1 MKTNTNFDL
10 IDKNK
15 VSFLENILGS
25 KFLYKKKRA
34 PYGVQWIF
42 FNENFIKKDLG
53 LDGHPKRGKNIPLL
67 KGYKRMFAGA
77 NLVFKKKI
85 YFEDKIKKITKIK
98 SLLKKKSNNKNIYFL
113 NLANTFFRD
122 KLEVLKEIQTIVFVK
137 NNHVSKNGKK
147 ISNNINLKLLYK
159 KNFKFNNIDLFRY
172 SALTYN
178 SHRIHYDLDYTTNVE
193 GHKNLLVH
201 GPLTATCVIN
211 EINSFIKKDISRYS
225 FSLLKPIYVN
235 ENITLKVYRS
245 RLDKSVIIAK
255 VLKEK
260 NEIAFSSEIQLI
272 S

>member
-1 MKTNTNFDL
+1 MKTNVNFDL
-10 IDKNK
+10 IDKSK

-25 KFLYKKKRA
+25 KFLYKKKIA
-34 PYGVQWIF
+34 PYGAHWIF
-42 FNENFIKKDLG
+42 FNENFNKKDLG

-77 NLVFKKKI
+77 SLVFKKKI
-85 YFEDKIKKITKIK
+85 YFEDKIKKITEIK
-98 SLLKKKSNNKNIYFL
+98 PLVKKKSDNVNIYFL
-113 NLANTFFRD
+113 NLVNTFFRD
-122 KLEVLKEIQTIVFVK
+122 NLEVLKESQKIVFVK
-137 NNHVSKNGKK
+137 NNHVSNKGKK
-147 ISNNINLKLLYK
+147 KSHNINFKLLHK
-159 KNFKFNNIDLFRY
+159 KKIKFNNIDLFRY

-201 GPLTATCVIN
+201 GPLTATYVIN

-235 ENITLKVYRS
+235 EKITLKVYGS
-245 RLDKSVIIAK
+245 KLDKTIIIAK
-255 VLKEK
+255 ILKEK

>member
-1 MKTNTNFDL
+1 
-10 IDKNK
+10 
-15 VSFLENILGS
+15 
-25 KFLYKKKRA
+25 
-34 PYGVQWIF
+34 
-42 FNENFIKKDLG
+42 
-53 LDGHPKRGKNIPLL
+53 
-67 KGYKRMFAGA
+67 MFAGA

-122 KLEVLKEIQTIVFVK
+122 NLEVLKEIQTIVFIK
-137 NNHVSKNGKK
+137 NNHVSESGKK
-147 ISNNINLKLLYK
+147 KSDTINLKLLHE

-178 SHRIHYDLDYTTNVE
+178 SHRIHYDLDYTKNVE

-211 EINSFIKKDISRYS
+211 EINSFIKKDISRYK
-225 FSLLKPIYVN
+225 FSLFKPIYVN
-235 ENITLKVYRS
+235 EKITLKVYGS
-245 RLDKSVIIAK
+245 KLDKSIIIAK
-255 VLKEK
+255 VLKGK
-260 NEIAFSSEIQLI
+260 NEIAFLSEIQLM

>member
-1 MKTNTNFDL
+1 MKTTTNFDL

-15 VSFLENILGS
+15 VNFLENILGS
-25 KFLYKKKRA
+25 KFLYKKKIA
-34 PYGVQWIF
+34 PYGVHWTF
-42 FNENFIKKDLG
+42 FNENFNKKDLG
-53 LDGHPKRGKNIPLL
+53 FDGHAKRGKNIPLL

-77 NLVFKKKI
+77 SLVFKKKI
-85 YFEDKIKKITKIK
+85 YFEDKIKKITETK
-98 SLLKKKSNNKNIYFL
+98 SLLKKKSDNKNIYFL

-122 KLEVLKEIQTIVFVK
+122 NSEGLKETQTIVFVK
-137 NNHVSKNGKK
+137 NNHVSNKSKK
-147 ISNNINLKLLYK
+147 HTNNINLKLLYK
-159 KNFKFNNIDLFRY
+159 KKFKFNNIDLFRY

-201 GPLTATCVIN
+201 GPLTATYVIN
-211 EINSFIKKDISRYS
+211 EINSFIKKEISRYS

-235 ENITLKVYRS
+235 EKITLKVYGS
-245 RLDKSVIIAK
+245 KLDKSIIIAK

-260 NEIAFSSEIQLI
+260 NEIAFLAEIQLI

>member
-1 MKTNTNFDL
+1 MKTNINFDL

-15 VSFLENILGS
+15 VSFLEDIIGS
-25 KFLYKKKRA
+25 KFLYKKKIA
-34 PYGVQWIF
+34 PYGAHWIF
-42 FNENFIKKDLG
+42 FNENFSNKDLG

-77 NLVFKKKI
+77 NLFFKKKI
-85 YFEDKIKKITKIK
+85 YFEDKIKKITEIK
-98 SLLKKKSNNKNIYFL
+98 SLLKKRSDNKNIYFL

-122 KLEVLKEIQTIVFVK
+122 NLEVLKEIQKIVFVK
-137 NNHVSKNGKK
+137 NNHVSNKSKK
-147 ISNNINLKLLYK
+147 RSNNINLKLLHK
-159 KNFKFNNIDLFRY
+159 KKIKFDNIDLFRY

-178 SHRIHYDLDYTTNVE
+178 SHRIHYDLHYTTDVE

-211 EINSFIKKDISRYS
+211 EINNFIKKDISRYS

-235 ENITLKVYRS
+235 EKITLKVYRS

>member
-10 IDKNK
+10 FDKNK
-15 VSFLENILGS
+15 INFLENIFCC
-25 KFLYKKKRA
+25 KFLYKKKIA
-34 PYGVQWIF
+34 PYGAHWIF
-42 FNENFIKKDLG
+42 FNENFNKKDLG

-77 NLVFKKKI
+77 SLDFKKKI
-85 YFEDKIKKITKIK
+85 YFEDKIKKITEIK
-98 SLLKKKSNNKNIYFL
+98 PLLKKKSDNKNIYFL

-122 KLEVLKEIQTIVFVK
+122 NLEVLKETQTIVFVK
-137 NNHVSKNGKK
+137 NNHVSNKGKK
-147 ISNNINLKLLYK
+147 ISNNINLKFLHK

-178 SHRIHYDLDYTTNVE
+178 SHRIHYDLDYTTKVE

-201 GPLTATCVIN
+201 GPLTATYVIN

-235 ENITLKVYRS
+235 EKITLEVYRLRS
-245 RLDKSVIIAK
+245 DKSVIIAK

-260 NEIAFSSEIQLI
+260 NEIAFSSEIKLI

>member
-15 VSFLENILGS
+15 VNFLENILGS
-25 KFLYKKKRA
+25 KFLNKKKIA
-34 PYGVQWIF
+34 PYGVHWIF
-42 FNENFIKKDLG
+42 FNENFNKKDLG

-77 NLVFKKKI
+77 SLVFKKKI
-85 YFEDKIKKITKIK
+85 YFEDKIKKITEIK
-98 SLLKKKSNNKNIYFL
+98 PLVKKKSDNENIYFL

-122 KLEVLKEIQTIVFVK
+122 NLEVLKEIQTIVFVK
-137 NNHVSKNGKK
+137 NNHVSNRDKK
-147 ISNNINLKLLYK
+147 KSKNINLKFLHK
-159 KNFKFNNIDLFRY
+159 RNFKFNNIDLFRY

-178 SHRIHYDLDYTTNVE
+178 SHRIHYDLEYTTKVE

-201 GPLTATCVIN
+201 GPLTATYVVN
-211 EINSFIKKDISRYS
+211 EVTSFIKKDISRYS

-235 ENITLKVYRS
+235 EKITLKVYRS
-245 RLDKSVIIAK
+245 KLDKSVIIAK

-260 NEIAFSSEIQLI
+260 NEIAFLSEIQFI

>member
-15 VSFLENILGS
+15 VNFLENILGS
-25 KFLYKKKRA
+25 KFLYKKKIA
-34 PYGVQWIF
+34 PYGAHWIF
-42 FNENFIKKDLG
+42 FNENFNNKDLG

-77 NLVFKKKI
+77 NLVFKEKI
-85 YFEDKIKKITKIK
+85 YFEDKIKKITEIK
-98 SLLKKKSNNKNIYFL
+98 SLLKKKTDNKNIYFL

-122 KLEVLKEIQTIVFVK
+122 HLEVLKEIQTIVFVK
-137 NNHVSKNGKK
+137 NNHVSNNDKK
-147 ISNNINLKLLYK
+147 KSNNTNLKLLHK
-159 KNFKFNNIDLFRY
+159 KNLRFNNIDLFRY

-193 GHKNLLVH
+193 GHENLLVH

-235 ENITLKVYRS
+235 EKITLKVYRS
-245 RLDKSVIIAK
+245 KLDKSVIIAK
-255 VLKEK
+255 VLKKK

>member
-15 VSFLENILGS
+15 VNFLENIIGS
-25 KFLYKKKRA
+25 KFLYKKKIT
-34 PYGVQWIF
+34 PYGVHWIF
-42 FNENFIKKDLG
+42 FNENLNKKDLG
-53 LDGHPKRGKNIPLL
+53 IDGHPKRGKNIPLL

-77 NLVFKKKI
+77 SLVFKKKI
-85 YFEDKIKKITKIK
+85 YFEDKIKKVTEIK
-98 SLLKKKSNNKNIYFL
+98 SLSKKKSNNKNIYFL

-159 KNFKFNNIDLFRY
+159 KNFKFNNVDLFRY

-211 EINSFIKKDISRYS
+211 EINRLIKKDISRYN

-235 ENITLKVYRS
+235 EKITLKIYGS
-245 RLDKSVIIAK
+245 KLDKSIIIAK

-260 NEIAFSSEIQLI
+260 NEIAFLSEIQLI

>member
-15 VSFLENILGS
+15 VNFLENILGI
-25 KFLYKKKRA
+25 KFLYKKKVA
-34 PYGVQWIF
+34 PYGAHWIF
-42 FNENFIKKDLG
+42 FNENFNKKNLG
-53 LDGHPKRGKNIPLL
+53 LDGHPKRGKNIPLP

-85 YFEDKIKKITKIK
+85 YFEDKIKKITEIK
-98 SLLKKKSNNKNIYFL
+98 PLLKKKSDNENIYFL

-122 KLEVLKEIQTIVFVK
+122 NLEVLKETQTIVFVK
-137 NNHVSKNGKK
+137 NNHIANKDKK
-147 ISNNINLKLLYK
+147 KSNNINLKLLHK
-159 KNFKFNNIDLFRY
+159 KKIKFNNIDLFRY

-201 GPLTATCVIN
+201 GPLTATFVIN
-211 EINSFIKKDISRYS
+211 EINSLIKKDISRYS

-235 ENITLKVYRS
+235 EKITLKVYRS

>member
-1 MKTNTNFDL
+1 MKANTNIDL

-15 VSFLENILGS
+15 VTFLENILDD
-25 KFLYKKKRA
+25 KFLYKKKIA
-34 PYGVQWIF
+34 PYGAHWIF
-42 FNENFIKKDLG
+42 FNENFNNKDLG

-85 YFEDKIKKITKIK
+85 YFEDKIKKITEIK
-98 SLLKKKSNNKNIYFL
+98 SLLKKKSDNKNIYFL

-122 KLEVLKEIQTIVFVK
+122 NLEVLKEIQTIVFVK
-137 NNHVSKNGKK
+137 NNHISNKGKK
-147 ISNNINLKLLYK
+147 KINDTNSKLLHK

-193 GHKNLLVH
+193 GYKNLLVH
-201 GPLTATCVIN
+201 GPLTATYIIN
-211 EINSFIKKDISRYS
+211 EVNHFIKKDIVKYS

-235 ENITLKVYRS
+235 EKITLKVYRS
-245 RLDKSVIIAK
+245 KLDKLVIIAK

-260 NEIAFSSEIQLI
+260 SEIALSSEIQLRG
-272 S
+272 

>member
-10 IDKNK
+10 FDKNK
-15 VSFLENILGS
+15 INFLENIFCC
-25 KFLYKKKRA
+25 KFLYKKKIA
-34 PYGVQWIF
+34 PYGAHWIF
-42 FNENFIKKDLG
+42 FNENFNKKDLG

-85 YFEDKIKKITKIK
+85 YFEDKIKKITEIK
-98 SLLKKKSNNKNIYFL
+98 PLLKKKSDNKNIYFL

-122 KLEVLKEIQTIVFVK
+122 NLEVLKETQTIVFVK
-137 NNHVSKNGKK
+137 NNHVSNKGKK
-147 ISNNINLKLLYK
+147 ISNNINLKFLHK

-178 SHRIHYDLDYTTNVE
+178 SHRIHYDLDYTTKVE

-201 GPLTATCVIN
+201 GPLTATYVIN

-235 ENITLKVYRS
+235 EKITLEVYRLRS
-245 RLDKSVIIAK
+245 DKSVIIAK

-260 NEIAFSSEIQLI
+260 NEIAFSSEIKLI

>member
-1 MKTNTNFDL
+1 M
-10 IDKNK
+10 I
-15 VSFLENILGS
+15 
-25 KFLYKKKRA
+25 
-34 PYGVQWIF
+34 
-42 FNENFIKKDLG
+42 
-53 LDGHPKRGKNIPLL
+53 H
-67 KGYKRMFAGA
+67 
-77 NLVFKKKI
+77 
-85 YFEDKIKKITKIK
+85 
-98 SLLKKKSNNKNIYFL
+98 
-113 NLANTFFRD
+113 
-122 KLEVLKEIQTIVFVK
+122 
-137 NNHVSKNGKK
+137 
-147 ISNNINLKLLYK
+147 K

-211 EINSFIKKDISRYS
+211 EINSIIKKDISRYS
-225 FSLLKPIYVN
+225 FSLLKPIYAN
-235 ENITLKVYRS
+235 EKITLKVYRS